1 MVIILLM
8 SLLTNS
14 NICVNSGSV
23 LIDYSSI
30 MGHNFLL
37 LCLPDNF
44 DWMLDFMNF
53 TLMDAGYFCV
63 TVNILTLLYVTQL
76 NSLGTV

>member
-23 LIDYSSI
+23 LIAYSSI

-37 LCLPDNF
+37 CRPDNF
-44 DWMLDFMNF
+44 DWLLDFMNF